1 MTEYVAGIAAMV
13 PCILSIVTGVWDII
27 MAHAPAFALILAGFV
42 GLCIKYALDLWLAAR
57 GLVNTSD
64 IDEQRV
70 LEHDHAES
78 VAHRH
83 QERMISDLDR
93 EEVDYY
99 YNNRDGGKIQI

>member
-1 MTEYVAGIAAMV
+1 MTEYAAGIAAMV

-64 IDEQRV
+64 IDEQRI

-78 VAHRH
+78 VARRH

-99 YNNRDGGKIQI
+99 YSHRDGGKIQI